1 MDLESNLMNYTISS
15 SNLQI
20 AIDKALK
27 ISSNISD
34 IWAYGDLTQ
43 KNKIQNLVFTSGIGC

>member
-1 MDLESNLMNYTISS
+1 MNYTISS

-43 KNKIQNLVFTSGIGC
+43 KKKIQNLVFASGIGC